1 MLEVPAGTLT
11 LEETVSR
18 WGGRT
23 ALARLFTQ
31 RRWRL
36 SFFDPAGVAV
46 AAWNCDAA
54 KLRCRPDGAGQLV
67 VTESGAER
75 PARLRAISAYG
86 QLLGHMAVIWAEG
99 EMGSDGAMGEAI
111 AACLEEHARNLLEIE
126 SLSHDLLECYEEV
139 NFLYGLSETLGG
151 VAGVEE
157 ICELVVE
164 KTSALIPVRRAAI
177 WLMDERRGA
186 LVRLGPR
193 KLDPGEAF
201 APSGPVVGR
210 VLSGL
215 KSLLVDEPE
224 AFPPEL
230 QREIAAA
237 GGGGLLCVP
246 LTLRARGVERCVG
259 AFLLLDKEAGRF
271 SSADLKLMQAIAG
284 QVAGLVHMLSL
295 LELKRDMSAA
305 REIQRV
311 LLPTA
316 TPRVADAEVAGRCRP
331 SQQIGGDYYDHV
343 VDARGRLTVL
353 VADVSGH
360 DLASALFMAQARVVF
375 KDAMRREAA
384 PAELL
389 QRANEALAPDLL
401 AAGLFISVFVARY
414 DPGSRM
420 LEYACAGHNPPLVR
434 RGKTGRCDSLR
445 AEGFLIGVA
454 ESSRYQERRT
464 RLEPG
469 DVLVLYT
476 DGLVEARDAAGA
488 FFGLERLK
496 ALVQGTA
503 SRPGEPLLDRIY
515 REVETFAGATPLSD
529 DVTVVVLRA
538 NARGGKGAKP

>member
-1 MLEVPAGTLT
+1 MHEVPAGTLT

-18 WGGRT
+18 WGGR
-23 ALARLFTQ
+23 APLAHLFKQ
-31 RRWRL
+31 RKWRL
-36 SFFDPAGVAV
+36 AFFDPAGQAV
-46 AAWNCDAA
+46 AAWNCEAA

-75 PARLRAISAYG
+75 PARLRPISAYG
-86 QLLGHMAVIWAEG
+86 QLLGHLAVIWAEG
-99 EMGSDGAMGEAI
+99 ETASEGAMGDAI

-164 KTSALIPVRRAAI
+164 KTSLLIPVRRAAI

-186 LVRLGPR
+186 LVRLGTK

-201 APSGPVVGR
+201 APGGPVVGH
-210 VLSGL
+210 VITGL
-215 KSLLVDEPE
+215 KPLLVDELE
-224 AFPPEL
+224 AFPPEV

-271 SSADLKLMQAIAG
+271 SSADLKLLQAIAG

-311 LLPTA
+311 LLPSA
-316 TPRVADAEVAGRCRP
+316 TPRVADAEVLGCSRP

-343 VDARGRLTVL
+343 LDGRGRLTVL
-353 VADVSGH
+353 IADVSGH

-375 KDAMRREAA
+375 KDAMRREAP

-389 QRANEALAPDLL
+389 RRANESLAPDLL
-401 AAGLFISVFVARY
+401 AAGLFLSAFVARY
-414 DPGSRM
+414 DPMSRL

-434 RGKTGRCDSLR
+434 RGRSGRCETIR
-445 AEGFLIGVA
+445 AEGFLIGVS
-454 ESSRYQERRT
+454 ESSKYQERRT

-476 DGLVEARDAAGA
+476 DGLVEARDAAGG

-496 ALVQGTA
+496 ELVQGTA
-503 SRPGEPLLDRIY
+503 PRPGDPLLDRIY
-515 REVETFAGATPLSD
+515 REVEAFAGDTPLSD
-529 DVTVVVLRA
+529 DVTVLVLQA
-538 NARGGKGAKP
+538 NPRGKGAKP